1 MKAHQQE
8 RIISKKIL
16 LILLAIDLLILKLQ
30 TIIPPNALTGS
41 LAYAFSKDMT
51 GDLFEETPHGFACLI
66 ITVVGIFFMDWRIS
80 IPAKISL

>member
-1 MKAHQQE
+1 LSKPLA

-66 ITVVGIFFMDWRIS
+66 ITVVGIFFMD
-80 IPAKISL
+80 